1 MLVRAGQPF
10 CSPPKQIYQILL
22 EHTNWITQMGLW
34 GGGGTHGKAATK
46 QRLGWADHSFR
57 HFLKLINHA
66 GSSSPSFYP
75 LICLFVFLCLSVF
88 LTLPPTLLLFLWG
101 FWGLFSFTSPLIKEN
116 FVPLIFSSFP
126 HLSLW
131 FFFSTQS
138 SYFLPSDL
146 AIWYVLCLLATK
158 KDNEVCET
166 SEWSL
171 SVNKIA
177 L

>member
-1 MLVRAGQPF
+1 
-10 CSPPKQIYQILL
+10 
-22 EHTNWITQMGLW
+22 MGLL

-101 FWGLFSFTSPLIKEN
+101 FLSLFFHFTSHKGEFCSTHFSLLFHISVCDFFHPV
-116 FVPLIFSSFP
+116 FIFFTIRP
-126 HLSLW
+126 CHLVCSVLV
-131 FFFSTQS
+131 
-138 SYFLPSDL
+138 SY
-146 AIWYVLCLLATK
+146 K
-158 KDNEVCET
+158 KGQ
-166 SEWSL
+166 
-171 SVNKIA
+171 
-177 L
+177 

>member
-101 FWGLFSFTSPLIKEN
+101 FWGLFFFTSPLIKEN

-131 FFFSTQS
+131 FFFFHPVFIFFTIRPCHLVCSVLV
-138 SYFLPSDL
+138 SYKKVQWSLWN
-146 AIWYVLCLLATK
+146 IWMVP
-158 KDNEVCET
+158 VCE
-166 SEWSL
+166 
-171 SVNKIA
+171 
-177 L
+177 